1 MCTSSFRGGAAALVI
16 ALVVAFASACD
27 DPTAV
32 RRAPPLSGMRLF
44 MIVDPDEA
52 SQPLLVKP
60 ADEGGTLT
68 NVRVEVRTAAG
79 AFVPVTVLPP
89 EFEGF
94 ELQPCI
100 RRYGAIVG
108 GNVPQCLDLDFRV
121 DKGESYEVRVFADE
135 HPTASARFTVPG
147 AFSIEEVNA
156 PGSPSIPREIDVRW
170 TPSAGAYR
178 YLVAIRPAVAPECVE
193 RGGCQRNWFA
203 VTTATRVS
211 TALPEGELDGARGPF
226 YVDVYAVDQ
235 AIYQYLTSGVA
246 ENMFPV
252 PPVQNVEGG
261 RGAVGAWVR
270 QSFQLP

>member
-1 MCTSSFRGGAAALVI
+1 MLI
-16 ALVVAFASACD
+16 ALLSASASACD

-68 NVRVEVRTAAG
+68 NLRVEVRTGAG
-79 AFVPVTVLPP
+79 DFVPVTVLPP

-108 GNVPQCLDLDFRV
+108 GNVPQCLDLEFQV
-121 DKGESYEVRVFADE
+121 DKGQSYQVRVFADE

-147 AFSIEEVNA
+147 AFSIEHVNA
-156 PGSPSIPREIDVRW
+156 GGSSSMPRELNVRW
-170 TPSAGAYR
+170 TPSANAYR

-203 VTTATRVS
+203 VTTATEVR
-211 TALPEGELDGARGPF
+211 TAVPEGELEGSGGPF
-226 YVDVYAVDQ
+226 FVDVYSVDR

-252 PPVQNVEGG
+252 PPVQNVENG

-270 QSFQLP
+270 QSHQLP